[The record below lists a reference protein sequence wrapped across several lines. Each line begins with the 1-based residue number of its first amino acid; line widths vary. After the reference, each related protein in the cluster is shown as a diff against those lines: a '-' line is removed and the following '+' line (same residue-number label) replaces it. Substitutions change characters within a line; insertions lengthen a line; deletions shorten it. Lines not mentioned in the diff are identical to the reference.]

1 MTQQRS
7 FCRNVGIF
15 GQRCQHRYLLGLLFG
30 TEVLDIQVVLLA
42 VVLAQLVLLQL
53 SLQIQLLAPDLG
65 PTREDLLQCFR
76 HPGGKGRGREG
87 TGGKK
92 RTESLNVSDFV

>member
-1 MTQQRS
+1 MTQRLI

-15 GQRCQHRYLLGLLFG
+15 GQQCQHQYLLSLLFG
-30 TEVLDIQVVLLA
+30 TELLDIQVVLFA

-53 SLQIQLLAPDLG
+53 SLQIQLLFPDLG

-76 HPGGKGRGREG
+76 HPGGKGRGSEG
-87 TGGKK
+87 TEE
-92 RTESLNVSDFV
+92 RTESFNVSDFV